1 MLNSAQVILF
11 LAITDADRSRRFY
24 EDVLGLAFV
33 SDDPFALVF
42 KTDDRVLRLA
52 KVDSMTPAPYTALG
66 WQVTDI
72 YSAVDNLLA
81 KGVDFQT
88 FPGMAQD
95 ERGVWHSPS
104 GAKVAWFRDPDGNGL
119 SLTQE

>member
-1 MLNSAQVILF
+1 MLKSAQVILF
-11 LAITDADRSRRFY
+11 LAITDADQSRSFY
-24 EDVLGLAFV
+24 EDVLGLGFI

-42 KTDDRVLRLA
+42 KTDDRILRLA
-52 KVDSMTPAPYTALG
+52 KVESMTPAPYTALG

-72 YSAVDNLLA
+72 NSTVENLVS
-81 KGVDFQT
+81 KGIEFQV
-88 FPGMAQD
+88 FPGMDQD